1 MGRCK
6 NSACIHN
13 IHIYNISDTYLNIYV
28 ILCILLIY
36 SVYICTY
43 MYYVYTAIDTVY
55 IYIYINIE
63 FYQ

>member
-36 SVYICTY
+36 SVYIYIYTY

-55 IYIYINIE
+55 IYINIE